1 MKRAENI
8 FQGGNKS
15 VRGGGRTKNFGD
27 GGRQHNT
34 NFSRIIDI
42 LTELL
47 VTNYGPLWMSCRE
60 M

>member
-1 MKRAENI
+1 MLKI
-8 FQGGNKS
+8 FFK
-15 VRGGGRTKNFGD
+15 GGGGTKVYVGGGTKNFGN

>member
-1 MKRAENI
+1 M
-8 FQGGNKS
+8 S
-15 VRGGGRTKNFGD
+15 VGGGTKNFGD

>member
-15 VRGGGRTKNFGD
+15 VRGGGTKNFGA